1 MCCAKV
7 ASFFD
12 NIFHIYVQGGNM
24 SMTYKKNDEIEVLIQ
39 LIRNM
44 LRQGLTRDRI
54 IELLKDDH
62 KMNEIFLCYHAALF
76 LHKNDLDR
84 QKMFI
89 DEEPTKKI
97 GKIKN

>member
-1 MCCAKV
+1 
-7 ASFFD
+7 
-12 NIFHIYVQGGNM
+12 
-24 SMTYKKNDEIEVLIQ
+24 
-39 LIRNM
+39 
-44 LRQGLTRDRI
+44 LTRDRI
-54 IELLKDDH
+54 VELLKDDH
-62 KMNEIFLCYHAALF
+62 KMNEVFLCYHAALF